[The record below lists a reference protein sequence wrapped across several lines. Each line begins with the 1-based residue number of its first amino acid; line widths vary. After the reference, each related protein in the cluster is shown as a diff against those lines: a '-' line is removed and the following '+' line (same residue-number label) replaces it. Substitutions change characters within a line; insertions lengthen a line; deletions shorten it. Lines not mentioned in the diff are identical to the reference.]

1 MARDARQ
8 RQKKLARKAA
18 KRKAALASKKSMG
31 LVGSA
36 RQILPA
42 ASGPIH
48 ECLMPEELFDVGI
61 GNVIVSRTMP
71 TGLIGAS
78 FFLVDIYCLG
88 IKNAFFEVMSSE
100 EYAYK
105 TAGLQHEKLTCIEPP
120 CARKL
125 VEDAEAYA
133 RDLGFKPHPD
143 YKVAKRIFGDID
155 VTACPMH
162 FEFGKDGKPFFVSGP
177 YDTPEKCDR
186 IIDTLTKR
194 CGPDGFHFI
203 IGMGEPFD
211 DFDDDDDY

>member
-8 RQKKLARKAA
+8 RQKKLAKKAA
-18 KRKAALASKKSMG
+18 KRKVALASKQRMG

-36 RQILPA
+36 RQIVSA

-48 ECLMPEELFDVGI
+48 ECLMPEGLFDIGI

-71 TGLIGAS
+71 TGQIGAS

-100 EYAYK
+100 AYAYK
-105 TAGLQHEKLTCIEPP
+105 TARLQHEKLKRIDPP

-143 YKVAKRIFGDID
+143 YQVAKRIFGDID
-155 VTACPMH
+155 ATACPMH
-162 FEFGKDGKPFFVSGP
+162 FEFGKDGKPFFASGALRHP
-177 YDTPEKCDR
+177 CKMRQDCRYA
-186 IIDTLTKR
+186 
-194 CGPDGFHFI
+194 H
-203 IGMGEPFD
+203 
-211 DFDDDDDY
+211 